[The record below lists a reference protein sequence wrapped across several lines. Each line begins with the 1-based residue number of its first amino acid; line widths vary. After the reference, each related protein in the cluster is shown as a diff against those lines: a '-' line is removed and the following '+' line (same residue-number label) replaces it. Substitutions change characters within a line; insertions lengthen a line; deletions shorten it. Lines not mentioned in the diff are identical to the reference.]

1 MQAAVVHDTKLLPLK
16 VPELGTNVPKY
27 ALEFASPRRWDS
39 AMAPMAVFST
49 LLQKGR
55 SSISDALQVAVAEE
69 AE

>member
-1 MQAAVVHDTKLLPLK
+1 MVQDTKLLPLK
-16 VPELGTNVPKY
+16 VPELGTNVPRY

-55 SSISDALQVAVAEE
+55 GSMSEALQAAVAEE
-69 AE
+69 AEKLQ